1 MTRAAWSEIH
11 LPSLEH
17 NLEQVCRLAPHSRV
31 MAVIKANGYGHG
43 LLRVAQALKGA
54 DAYAVAS
61 VDEALRLRDA
71 NMDKP
76 IVLLA
81 GFLDAAE
88 LMLVADQQLQ
98 PVIHHAQQ
106 LDLLETV
113 VVSRPLR
120 VWLKVDTGM
129 HRLGFTPEELV
140 LAWKRLSALDQVVQI
155 SLMTHFSSADERD
168 SETTKGQINRFNEVV
183 AMLPEQAR
191 LAQKSLANSAGVMA
205 WSESHSDWV
214 RPGLMLYGVSPF
226 EGQEGRDLGLKP
238 VLSFKTR
245 LVSIK
250 PLKRGDSV
258 GYGASF
264 TASRDMV
271 MGVCAA
277 GYGDGYPRHVSA
289 GITVRIN
296 DREAAVIGR
305 VSMDLIC
312 LDLTGFEDV
321 NMGDEVTLWGDRL
334 PVERVAAKAGTIP
347 YELLCQMTARVRV
360 REV

>member
-11 LPSLEH
+11 LPSLKH
-17 NLEQVCRLAPHSRV
+17 NLAQVRRRAPNSRV

-43 LLRVAQALKGA
+43 LLRVAEALAEA

-71 NMDKP
+71 NIQKP

-88 LMLVADQQLQ
+88 LMLVADQRLQ
-98 PVIHHAQQ
+98 PVIHHVQQ

-113 VVSRPLR
+113 AVSQPIK
-120 VWLKVDTGM
+120 VWLKLDSGM
-129 HRLGFTPEELV
+129 HRLGFAADEFAA
-140 LAWKRLSALDQVVQI
+140 AWHRLDALDQVEKI
-155 SLMTHFSSADERD
+155 SLLSHFSSADERD
-168 SETTKGQINRFNEVV
+168 NPCTQAQIDLFNKVV
-183 AMLPEQAR
+183 ATLPVEAQAAHR
-191 LAQKSLANSAGVMA
+191 SLANSAGVLA
-205 WSESHSDWV
+205 WAQSHGDWV

-226 EGQEGRDLGLKP
+226 EDQKAADLGLKP

-250 PLKRGDSV
+250 ALSKGDSV
-258 GYGASF
+258 GYAASF
-264 TASRDMV
+264 TAPKDMV
-271 MGVCAA
+271 MGVCGA
-277 GYGDGYPRHVSA
+277 GYGDGYPRHVAA
-289 GITVRIN
+289 GTVVQVN
-296 DREAAVIGR
+296 GQEAEVIGR

-312 LDLTGFEDV
+312 LDLTGFEHV
-321 NMGDEVTLWGDRL
+321 NMGDEVTMWGGTL
-334 PVERVAAKAGTIP
+334 PVERVAAQAGTIA